1 MPSRNIIL
9 SAGHYYHIYNKA
21 VSDNLLFIEERNYHF
36 FLSKILLYLGSTT
49 KLLAYCLLPNH
60 YHLLIQL
67 KEHNLPKSM
76 QKLALSYTVPF
87 NRIYNRTG
95 HLFQGPY
102 RLKSVDDTRYL
113 VHLSR
118 YIHLNP
124 VAAKLVNK
132 SEDWNFSSMREY
144 VGMRSSIYIDPRIV
158 LDIMDDKAGSSLVDK
173 QRDYKNFVEDWDP
186 DYMSFTQK

>member
-1 MPSRNIIL
+1 
-9 SAGHYYHIYNKA
+9 
-21 VSDNLLFIEERNYHF
+21 
-36 FLSKILLYLGSTT
+36 
-49 KLLAYCLLPNH
+49 
-60 YHLLIQL
+60 
-67 KEHNLPKSM
+67 M

-87 NRIYNRTG
+87 NRFYNRTG

-144 VGMRSSIYIDPRIV
+144 VGMRSSNYINPRIV
-158 LDIMDDKAGSSLVDK
+158 LDIMDDKAGSSLVEK